1 MTAAPPP
8 TPTAWGPM
16 EPMPEEDPPFRILPL
31 VNVLLRRRWAVAAW
45 AAGFVLVATVK
56 VLVDAPTFTSTAKFQ
71 PSAGKGVVDRM
82 GTVALED
89 EATSSDYYVAL
100 VQSPNFLEEVVT
112 QEFDVGGG
120 VRQTLVA
127 HYESEGA
134 TDAERAQR
142 AAETLGKATTV
153 SAARAV
159 GTAPRIVTLTT
170 SAGTAGLAAE
180 IGRAVLRQ
188 IDAHNASVRSSKSRS
203 NREFVVKQVADCRK
217 ELDAAVTVLS
227 KFETTNRRTDAP
239 RIGAE
244 LDRLKREVRV
254 VEERYLT
261 LVNQLEIARIEEQ
274 ETVPAISVIQTPE
287 PPLVRSAP
295 RRTQTVLIAAVVG
308 VFVGCLWAFMAEKF
322 GALPGDDPDA
332 EEFRGHLR
340 ALVGMVRHPFGLGRR
355 AET

>member
-8 TPTAWGPM
+8 AWGPM

-45 AAGFVLVATVK
+45 AAGFVLVATLK
-56 VLVDAPTFTSTAKFQ
+56 VLVDAPTFTATAKFQ

-203 NREFVVKQVADCRK
+203 NREFVERQVTDCRK
-217 ELDAAVTVLS
+217 ELDAAVMVLS

-239 RIGAE
+239 RIAAE
-244 LDRLKREVRV
+244 LERLKREVRV

-308 VFVGCLWAFMAEKF
+308 VFVGCLWAFMAERF
-322 GALPGDDPDA
+322 GAMPGDDPDA
-332 EEFRGHLR
+332 AEFRGHLR
-340 ALVGMVRHPFGLGRR
+340 ALRDMVRHPFGMGRR
-355 AET
+355 AGT

>member
-1 MTAAPPP
+1 MTAIPPP
-8 TPTAWGPM
+8 AWGPM

-31 VNVLLRRRWAVAAW
+31 VNVLLRRRWTVAAW
-45 AAGFVLVATVK
+45 TAGFVLVAMVRVWTE
-56 VLVDAPTFTSTAKFQ
+56 APTFTATAKFQ
-71 PSAGKGVVDRM
+71 PSVVRGVVDRM
-82 GTVALED
+82 GSVALED
-89 EATSSDYYVAL
+89 ETTSSDYYVAL
-100 VQSPNFLEEVVT
+100 VQSPNFLEEVVM
-112 QEFDVGGG
+112 QEFDIGGG

-127 HYESEGA
+127 HYASEGA
-134 TDAERAQR
+134 TDAERSQR
-142 AAETLGKATTV
+142 AAGILANSVGI
-153 SAARAV
+153 SAARAA
-159 GTAPRIVTLTT
+159 GNAPRIVTLTT

-203 NREFVVKQVADCRK
+203 NREFVEKQVTDCRK
-217 ELDAAVTVLS
+217 ELDAAVTALS

-244 LDRLKREVRV
+244 LERLKREVRV

-287 PPLVRSAP
+287 PPLTGSGQ

-308 VFVGCLWAFMAEKF
+308 LFVGCLWAFMAEKF
-322 GALPGDDPDA
+322 GSLPGDDPDA
-332 EEFRGHLR
+332 AEFRGHLR
-340 ALVGMVRHPFGLGRR
+340 ALAGMGRHPFGLGRR
-355 AET
+355 AGT

>member
-1 MTAAPPP
+1 
-8 TPTAWGPM
+8 
-16 EPMPEEDPPFRILPL
+16 MPEEDPPFRILPL

-45 AAGFVLVATVK
+45 AVAFVLVAMVK
-56 VLVDAPTFTSTAKFQ
+56 VLTDAPTFTATAKFQ
-71 PSAGKGVVDRM
+71 PSAGKGVVNRM

-112 QEFDVGGG
+112 QEFDVGDG

-127 HYESEGA
+127 HYESAGA

-142 AAETLGKATTV
+142 AAEMLGKATTV
-153 SAARAV
+153 SAARAA
-159 GTAPRIVTLTT
+159 GTAPRIVTLTV
-170 SAGTAGLAAE
+170 SAGSATLAAD
-180 IGRAVLRQ
+180 IGQAILRQ
-188 IDAHNASVRSSKSRS
+188 INAHNASVRSSKSRS
-203 NREFVVKQVADCRK
+203 NREFVERQVADCRQ
-217 ELDAAVTVLS
+217 ELDAAVMVLS

-239 RIGAE
+239 RIAAE
-244 LDRLKREVRV
+244 LERLKREVRV

-261 LVNQLEIARIEEQ
+261 LANQLEIARIEEQ

-308 VFVGCLWAFMAEKF
+308 VFVGCLWAFMAERF
-322 GALPGDDPDA
+322 STLPADDPDA
-332 EEFRGHLR
+332 AEFRGHLR
-340 ALVGMVRHPFGLGRR
+340 SITAVIRRPSAAGRR
-355 AET
+355 AAS

>member
-1 MTAAPPP
+1 VTQ
-8 TPTAWGPM
+8 

-45 AAGFVLVATVK
+45 AAGFVLVAMVK
-56 VLVDAPTFTSTAKFQ
+56 VLTDAPTFTATAKFQ

-82 GTVALED
+82 GTVTLED
-89 EATSSDYYVAL
+89 EATSADYYVAL
-100 VQSPNFLEEVVT
+100 VQSPNFLEDVVT
-112 QEFDVGGG
+112 QEFDVGDGA
-120 VRQTLVA
+120 RQTLVA
-127 HYESEGA
+127 HYGSEGA

-142 AAETLGKATTV
+142 AAETLGKVTAI
-153 SAARAV
+153 SAARAA

-170 SAGTAGLAAE
+170 SADSAALAAD
-180 IGRAVLRQ
+180 IGQAILRQ
-188 IDAHNASVRSSKSRS
+188 INAHNASVRSSKSRS
-203 NREFVVKQVADCRK
+203 NREFVERQVTDCRK
-217 ELDAAVTVLS
+217 ELDAAVAMLA

-239 RIGAE
+239 RIAAE
-244 LDRLKREVRV
+244 LERLKREVRV

-308 VFVGCLWAFMAEKF
+308 VFVGCLWAFMAERF
-322 GALPGDDPDA
+322 GAMPGDDPDA
-332 EEFRGHLR
+332 AEFRGH
-340 ALVGMVRHPFGLGRR
+340 VRSIAAAVRRPFGLARR
-355 AET
+355 MPS

>member
-1 MTAAPPP
+1 
-8 TPTAWGPM
+8 
-16 EPMPEEDPPFRILPL
+16 MPEEAPPFRILPL
-31 VNVLLRRRWAVAAW
+31 LNVLLRRRWAVAAW
-45 AAGFVLVATVK
+45 AAGFVLVAMVK
-56 VLVDAPTFTSTAKFQ
+56 VLTDAPTFTATAKFQ

-112 QEFDVGGG
+112 QEFDVGGST
-120 VRQTLVA
+120 RQTLVA
-127 HYESEGA
+127 HYQSEGA
-134 TDAERAQR
+134 TDAERAQH
-142 AAETLGKATTV
+142 AAEALGKATII

-170 SAGTAGLAAE
+170 SADSAALAAD
-180 IGRAVLRQ
+180 IGQAILRQ

-203 NREFVVKQVADCRK
+203 NRKFVERQVAECRT
-217 ELDAAVTVLS
+217 ELDRAVTALS
-227 KFETTNRRTDAP
+227 NFETRNRRTDAP
-239 RIGAE
+239 RIAAE

-308 VFVGCLWAFMAEKF
+308 VFVGCLWAFMAERF
-322 GALPGDDPDA
+322 SALPGDDPDA
-332 EEFRGHLR
+332 AEFREHVQSLID
-340 ALVGMVRHPFGLGRR
+340 MVRHPFGLGRR
-355 AET
+355 AGT

>member
-1 MTAAPPP
+1 
-8 TPTAWGPM
+8 M
-16 EPMPEEDPPFRILPL
+16 EPMPEEDTPFRILPL

-56 VLVDAPTFTSTAKFQ
+56 VLVDAPTFTATAKFQ

-112 QEFDVGGG
+112 QEFDVGDG

-142 AAETLGKATTV
+142 AAEATTV

-203 NREFVVKQVADCRK
+203 NREFVERQVADCRK
-217 ELDAAVTVLS
+217 ELDAAVMVLS

-239 RIGAE
+239 RIAAE
-244 LDRLKREVRV
+244 LERLKREVRV

-308 VFVGCLWAFMAEKF
+308 VFVGCLWAFMA
-322 GALPGDDPDA
+322 
-332 EEFRGHLR
+332 
-340 ALVGMVRHPFGLGRR
+340 
-355 AET
+355 